1 MHKEQEVWGEK
12 MSYPCCRVFAVCTP
26 HWCSVAEEVPPHEL
40 FLVGK
45 KKSRTGVNRVIEVRG
60 AQRDH
65 RDTLIRN
72 PPVSGKLAYEAVG
85 NSHEPSKWQKA
96 CWSKIWYGG
105 LGCIAAMLQQF
116 PRRHVSPWGT
126 VTAGTNPGRLVA
138 ATGMLRTPA
147 AGFWTSPGTRDLHLP
162 S

>member
-1 MHKEQEVWGEK
+1 M
-12 MSYPCCRVFAVCTP
+12 
-26 HWCSVAEEVPPHEL
+26 
-40 FLVGK
+40 
-45 KKSRTGVNRVIEVRG
+45 NRVIEVRG
-60 AQRDH
+60 AQKDH

-72 PPVSGKLAYEAVG
+72 LPVSVKLAYEAVG

-126 VTAGTNPGRLVA
+126 VTAGTNPSRLVGA
-138 ATGMLRTPA
+138 AGMLRTPA